1 MRAMHLRL
9 FDTFVIS
16 HFSFSFVFV
25 AIISYFGELLYVH
38 IQTIPLCRVS
48 CWATPPSATAPPSL
62 PRTPLLLLLRW
73 TSCPGLIRMCNAII
87 WSKGQIITI
96 PICLS
101 NFLSLYIQLSF
112 TGFLYYF
119 FVSAFI
125 YLCIFLFFYM
135 SYLPVFF
142 LSIYTSLYI
151 LSTYQ
156 SVVLSIYLDIFLSIC
171 FSICLFIQLNIY
183 LYLKHGHR
191 LAVSQA
197 RRPPCQLTSTSGTT
211 SRSSRQGFY
220 FY

>member
-1 MRAMHLRL
+1 ML
-9 FDTFVIS
+9 
-16 HFSFSFVFV
+16 
-25 AIISYFGELLYVH
+25 SY
-38 IQTIPLCRVS
+38 RS
-48 CWATPPSATAPPSL
+48 KDK
-62 PRTPLLLLLRW
+62 LLLSLSAYL
-73 TSCPGLIRMCNAII
+73 TFYLFIFNCHSLVFYII
-87 WSKGQIITI
+87 FLYLHLFIYVSFCFSICL
-96 PICLS
+96 ICLS
-101 NFLSLYIQLSF
+101 
-112 TGFLYYF
+112 
-119 FVSAFI
+119 
-125 YLCIFLFFYM
+125 
-135 SYLPVFF
+135 FF